1 MTILKKFAD
10 TLNERQAEAVA
21 TLNGPLLILAGA
33 GSGKTRVLTFRIAN
47 LIAQGEASA
56 DQIMAVTF
64 TNKAAREMEHRIVK
78 LLTDLG
84 IPVYERMWVSTFH
97 SICARI
103 LREDIH
109 LLDYQPFFG
118 IYDDSDQMSLI
129 KKVMNALNINDKMHP
144 PRSFQAKINEAKQV
158 AMTPDDVAKKGSM
171 WWDERSVDL
180 YRLYEEELKRANAL
194 DFGDLL
200 FKTYDL
206 FRSYPDILKKYS
218 DRFQY
223 ISVDEYQDTNHIQ
236 YLIVKQLAEQ
246 HRNLCVVGDEDQS
259 IYSWRGADIT
269 NILTF
274 EKDFPEAK
282 VVKLEENYRSS
293 KIIVS
298 AASDVI
304 RNNTQRK
311 DKTLFTSNPDGEL
324 IVVHEDTNEYEEARF
339 VVQNIE
345 QLMKAD
351 DGEPY
356 NYSDFAI
363 FYRTNAQSRVIED
376 LMRSHNIPYKL
387 VGGVKFY
394 ERMEIKDV
402 LAYFKTFVNPSD
414 DIAVMRIIN
423 VPARGIGKT
432 TVDKIAEHASQHKIT
447 FYDAILDVAEKR
459 MVHSGAAR
467 KLREFRNLMDNLAAK
482 AKNLRLSELFVE
494 ILDATEYVIRLKEE
508 NTPESQSRIDN
519 LEEFANAVRQFEQER
534 GDEATLTNFLEEMAL
549 VSDADQVEEGNNFVT
564 LMTLHISKGLEYPAV
579 FIVGMEEG
587 LFPSA
592 RAIDDSDPASVEEER
607 RLAYVGMTR
616 ARKRLFLSYAKSRRV
631 WGQEQMHPPSR
642 FLKEIPD
649 KYVHKQSRI
658 QRPAFLDRYREKY
671 GGGEDAQETL
681 RNLRPYGA
689 TDMRPTRRRPSSGGG
704 GGGGGDF
711 DQMPDYENASQDGR
725 GYEKG
730 MRVRHPTFGVGAI
743 YEVEGTGEMQ
753 KVSVVFH
760 DQTYKKFVVKYAR
773 LEII

>member
-1 MTILKKFAD
+1 MSILKKFAD
-10 TLNERQAEAVA
+10 VLNERQAEAVA
-21 TLNGPLLILAGA
+21 AMTGPLLILAGA

-47 LIAQGEASA
+47 IIAQGEASA
-56 DQIMAVTF
+56 DQILAVTF
-64 TNKAAREMEHRIVK
+64 TNKAAREMENRAVK
-78 LLTDLG
+78 LLQELG
-84 IPVYERMWVSTFH
+84 IPIYDRMWISTFH

-109 LLDYQPFFG
+109 LLDYQPFFA
-118 IYDDSDQMSLI
+118 IYDDSDQMSVI
-129 KKVMNALNINDKMHP
+129 KKVLNSLNINDKMYP

-158 AMTPDDVAKKGSM
+158 AQTPDDLAKKGSM
-171 WWDERSVDL
+171 WWDERSIDV
-180 YRLYEEELKRANAL
+180 YRLYEQEMKRANSL

-206 FRSYPDILKKYS
+206 FRSYPDILKKYQ
-218 DRFQY
+218 DRFQH

-236 YLIVKQLAEQ
+236 YLIVKQLADA

-282 VVKLEENYRSS
+282 VVKLEQNYRST
-293 KIIVS
+293 KTIVT

-311 DKTLFTSNPDGEL
+311 DKTLFTQNEDGEK
-324 IVVHEDTNEYEEARF
+324 IVVHEDLNEYEEARF

-345 QLMKAD
+345 ALMKAE
-351 DGEPY
+351 DGVPITH
-356 NYSDFAI
+356 SDFAV
-363 FYRTNAQSRVIED
+363 FYRTNAQSRVLED
-376 LMRSHNIPYKL
+376 LMRSHNIPYRL

-394 ERMEIKDV
+394 ERMEVKDV
-402 LAYFKTFVNPSD
+402 LAYLKTFVNPAD
-414 DIAVMRIIN
+414 DVAVARIIN
-423 VPARGIGKT
+423 MPARGIGKT
-432 TVDKIAEHASQHKIT
+432 TVEKIEEYGVKNRLS
-447 FYDAILDVAEKR
+447 FYDSINHVAEQR
-459 MVHSGAAR
+459 MVHAGAAR
-467 KLREFRNLMDNLAAK
+467 KLRDFRNMMDGLTERSK
-482 AKNLRLSELFVE
+482 GMRLSELFVE

-508 NTPESQSRIDN
+508 NTTESQARIDN
-519 LEEFANAVRQFEQER
+519 LEEFANAIRQFEQER
-534 GDEATLTNFLEEMAL
+534 GEEATLTNFLEEMAL
-549 VSDADQVEEGNNFVT
+549 VSDADKMDANAEAVT
-564 LMTLHISKGLEYPAV
+564 LMTLHISKGLEYPVV

-587 LFPSA
+587 LFPSS
-592 RAIDDSDPASVEEER
+592 RSIDNSDPESVEEER

-616 ARKRLFLSYAKSRRV
+616 ARRRLFLTHARQRRV

-649 KYVHKQSRI
+649 QHVHKQSRVN
-658 QRPAFLDRYREKY
+658 RPAFIDRFREKY
-671 GGGEDAQETL
+671 GGTAGGEDDA
-681 RNLRPYGA
+681 RAALRPYSN
-689 TDMRPTRRRPSSGGG
+689 DRPARRKPSQ
-704 GGGGGDF
+704 GGGDF
-711 DQMPDYENASQDGR
+711 DSMPDYENASQDGLR

-730 MRVRHPTFGVGAI
+730 MRVRHPTFGTGSI
-743 YEVEGTGEMQ
+743 YQVEGTGDMQ

-760 DQTYKKFVVKYAR
+760 DQTFKKFVVKYAR